1 MTDPRRHGRDSGQAS
16 PLYAF
21 MVASLLF
28 LALAFLAVGQ
38 AGATRNGAQSAADA
52 AALAAAKE
60 SRDRFDLGL
69 LDGPGWEDLFGGELT
84 GEDGCA
90 AAHAYAAAN
99 GASVS
104 ECGAL
109 GDGRWGF
116 RVTVR
121 SVKPVG
127 DTILP
132 GTEGD
137 HAVATATAVV
147 QSRCTFEAADDG
159 ADGQPADDAP
169 ADDVTEGE
177 PAGDRADDAPADD
190 APADG
195 GTAEE
200 KAPSPGSLD
209 CEGTTVDLD
218 LEDLPDMAD
227 LFEVRLAED

>member
-1 MTDPRRHGRDSGQAS
+1 MTGVRVRGRDAGQAS
-16 PLYAF
+16 PLYIF
-21 MVASLLF
+21 MLVSLLF
-28 LALAFLAVGQ
+28 LALAFFAVGQ

-69 LDGPGWEDLFGGELT
+69 LDGPGWADLFGGELT
-84 GEDGCA
+84 GEDGCG

-132 GTEGD
+132 GTEGQ
-137 HAVATATAVV
+137 HASASATAVV
-147 QSRCTFEAADDG
+147 LPRCSFEAAPDEAPDEEAPGEEPDEAEGNEAPTDEAPTDG
-159 ADGQPADDAP
+159 EQ
-169 ADDVTEGE
+169 
-177 PAGDRADDAPADD
+177 
-190 APADG
+190 
-195 GTAEE
+195 
-200 KAPSPGSLD
+200 PSPGSLD
-209 CEGTTVDLD
+209 CEGTKLDLD
-218 LEDLPDMAD
+218 PRDLPDMSG
-227 LFEVRLAED
+227 LFEVRLTED

>member
-1 MTDPRRHGRDSGQAS
+1 MTGALCSRRDRGQAS
-16 PLYAF
+16 PLYVF
-21 MVASLLF
+21 MLVSLLF
-28 LALAFLAVGQ
+28 LALAFFAVGQ

-90 AAHAYAAAN
+90 AAHTYAAAN

-104 ECGAL
+104 ACGAL

-132 GTEGD
+132 GTEGQ
-137 HAVATATAVV
+137 HASATATAVV
-147 QSRCTFEAADDG
+147 LPRCSFEAA
-159 ADGQPADDAP
+159 ADDVPDEEIPDGGNPDGAP
-169 ADDVTEGE
+169 ADE
-177 PAGDRADDAPADD
+177 APT
-190 APADG
+190 DG
-195 GTAEE
+195 
-200 KAPSPGSLD
+200 KKPSPGSLD
-209 CEGTTVDLD
+209 CEGTKLDLD
-218 LEDLPDMAD
+218 PQDLPDMSG
-227 LFEVRLAED
+227 LFEVRLTED

>member
-1 MTDPRRHGRDSGQAS
+1 MRSRRDQGQAS
-16 PLYAF
+16 PLYIF
-21 MVASLLF
+21 MLVSLLF
-28 LALAFLAVGQ
+28 LALVFFAVGQ

-60 SRDRFDLGL
+60 SRDLFDLGL

-109 GDGRWGF
+109 GGGRWGF

-132 GTEGD
+132 GTEGQ
-137 HAVATATAVV
+137 HASATATAVV
-147 QSRCTFEAADDG
+147 LPRCSFEALADEATDEEVPDSGNPDG
-159 ADGQPADDAP
+159 
-169 ADDVTEGE
+169 E
-177 PAGDRADDAPADD
+177 AGDDEDPTEE

-195 GTAEE
+195 
-200 KAPSPGSLD
+200 KQPSPGSLD
-209 CEGTTVDLD
+209 CEGTKLDLD
-218 LEDLPDMAD
+218 PQDLPDMSA
-227 LFEVRLAED
+227 LFEVRLTED

>member
-1 MTDPRRHGRDSGQAS
+1 MTDPRQHDRDAGQAS

-69 LDGPGWEDLFGGELT
+69 LEGPGWEDLFGGELT

-147 QSRCTFEAADDG
+147 LPRCTFEEADDG
-159 ADGQPADDAP
+159 ADGEPADDVPANDGSDDESGGDGGDDAP
-169 ADDVTEGE
+169 A
-177 PAGDRADDAPADD
+177 GD
-190 APADG
+190 

>member
-1 MTDPRRHGRDSGQAS
+1 M
-16 PLYAF
+16 L
-21 MVASLLF
+21 VSLLF
-28 LALAFLAVGQ
+28 LALAFFAVGQ

-90 AAHAYAAAN
+90 AAHTYAAAN

-132 GTEGD
+132 GTEGQ
-137 HAVATATAVV
+137 HASATATAVV
-147 QSRCTFEAADDG
+147 LPRCSFEAA
-159 ADGQPADDAP
+159 ADDVPDEEIPDGGNPDESRDDEAP
-169 ADDVTEGE
+169 ADE
-177 PAGDRADDAPADD
+177 APT
-190 APADG
+190 DG
-195 GTAEE
+195 
-200 KAPSPGSLD
+200 KKPSPGSLD
-209 CEGTTVDLD
+209 CEGTKLDLD
-218 LEDLPDMAD
+218 PLDLPDMSG
-227 LFEVRLAED
+227 LFEVRLTED